1 MSVVCKYIVGSLHWV
16 YTSEESLTMRENSLF
31 FCFLQVNHGMLPSM
45 ESYHCWSWKEH
56 LTLWPERPNPNP
68 PLSLPH
74 HNILPMQHHKNHTER
89 KGCDAVELSKCYWVG
104 DELSAE
110 LRQQRDGRENGDTDQ
125 VRFLLLP

>member
-1 MSVVCKYIVGSLHWV
+1 MECYHQWRATTVGAGKSILLCGQNV
-16 YTSEESLTMRENSLF
+16 LILT
-31 FCFLQVNHGMLPSM
+31 
-45 ESYHCWSWKEH
+45 
-56 LTLWPERPNPNP
+56 